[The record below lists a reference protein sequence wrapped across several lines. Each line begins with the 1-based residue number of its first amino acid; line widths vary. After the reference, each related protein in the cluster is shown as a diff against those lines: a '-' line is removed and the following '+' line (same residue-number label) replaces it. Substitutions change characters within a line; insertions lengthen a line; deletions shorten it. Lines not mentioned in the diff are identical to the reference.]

1 MWAVCDWLKISFSF
15 DEPKPPGEDSDVV
28 IILNSMCNT
37 CNFLLLKKKIE
48 KLCYMLIAFI
58 MYNYVAGQLFL

>member
-37 CNFLLLKKKIE
+37 CMQAIFDYLKKLKNYAI
-48 KLCYMLIAFI
+48 CF
-58 MYNYVAGQLFL
+58 YNI

>member
-28 IILNSMCNT
+28 IILNSMRYMP
-37 CNFLLLKKKIE
+37 FLIIKKRLKNYAMLL
-48 KLCYMLIAFI
+48 
-58 MYNYVAGQLFL
+58 YNHVDEQLFL

>member
-28 IILNSMCNT
+28 IILNSMCYMP
-37 CNFLLLKKKIE
+37 FLIIKKRLKNYAMLL
-48 KLCYMLIAFI
+48 
-58 MYNYVAGQLFL
+58 